1 MCEQKRHIDVDTLA
15 DELAKCGYALDCAG
29 HLDHHVFAGYGLP
42 KPTSLVDAAGGIVRE
57 IGRYLQADVA
67 VALLRTLVHGTE
79 QIGRVLNVADR
90 QQFVASL
97 GVEVGAAGERVQ
109 EILVLRRAGDGLLE
123 NRGIRSHSAQTVFG
137 DQALQFA
144 ALQQVAADVVEPD
157 GLAEILELDERINCF
172 CGLKRFYWIH
182 KHLLD

>member
-1 MCEQKRHIDVDTLA
+1 M
-15 DELAKCGYALDCAG
+15 G
-29 HLDHHVFAGYGLP
+29 
-42 KPTSLVDAAGGIVRE
+42 E
-57 IGRYLQADVA
+57 IGRHFQADVA
-67 VALLRTLVHGTE
+67 VALLRTLVHGAE
-79 QIGRVLNVADR
+79 QIGCILNVADR
-90 QQFVASL
+90 QQFVATL